1 MLRLSNMIRKLIRDH
16 RRILNTARG
25 VVDLVVNLIRD
36 KAVADRKF
44 LQETNFAD
52 EIDAFKSD
60 ALDNYEKHY
69 GEKKKKDRPASK
81 YEQWGDVADLDT
93 PSH

>member
-1 MLRLSNMIRKLIRDH
+1 MLRSYHMIRGLIRDH
-16 RRILNTARG
+16 RRILNTVRG
-25 VVDLVVNLIRD
+25 VVDLVVNLIED
-36 KAVADRKF
+36 KAVAERKF

-69 GEKKKKDRPASK
+69 GEKKKDRPASK
-81 YEQWGDVADLDT
+81 YEQWGDAADLDT